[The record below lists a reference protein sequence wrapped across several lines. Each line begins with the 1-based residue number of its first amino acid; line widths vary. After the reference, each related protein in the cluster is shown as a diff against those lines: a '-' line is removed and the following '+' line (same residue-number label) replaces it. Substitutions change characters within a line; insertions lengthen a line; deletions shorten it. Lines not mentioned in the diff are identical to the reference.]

1 MGGVSQKEAIEA
13 VRSRITEDTPFWA
26 EKFAKIV
33 DKQGKRIPFEMNE
46 GQLEFDAALEAQ
58 RAAGQPMRIIA
69 LKARQVGISTVSQ
82 AKLIHRATLREHYN
96 CVTVA
101 HDRGTG
107 QKLYRMGETM
117 WANLPEDKRLGI
129 KPDAANFR
137 RGQFM
142 RFGGAS
148 REDWARGNVFPD
160 SEYLVDT
167 AGEFQAGRGGT
178 YRGMHLSELAFWAQ
192 IGFKM
197 TALMSAVPDDSE
209 SLVMVESTPNGH
221 NEFKDLWDDAMEGRS
236 DFHPFFWPWW
246 KHLEYQLAFAN
257 ETERERFIVGEGAYG
272 EEEPDLVRDY
282 GLTLE
287 QLQWRRRT
295 IANKCGGD
303 LRIFHQEYPATP
315 EQSFLSSGQK
325 TFDPYR
331 IAGLIREADQTDPRQ
346 TSPDNPGPEYGEF
359 TIGSTKHE
367 EGRTGDLEIPN
378 QALWVPWSEGPK
390 NQPWRFWPD
399 WEADTLP
406 VAEYVIGSDV
416 SGGQMESTDEPDYQ
430 TIQVINHAT
439 KQQVAE
445 YQSRVEPDELA
456 LQILLAALYF
466 KDAVVA
472 VERTG
477 GWGLPVLRKLLHEF
491 HYWNLYK
498 SRRVG
503 GQNEKA
509 DKKLGWD
516 TNTRTKPIL
525 ISGMQVRLR
534 EDDYA
539 GIKSRR
545 LASEANTYIRDEK
558 GRSNAAPK
566 AFDDLLI
573 AYMIAQFVASERP
586 LMESGGSDPGGTIT
600 ARSTLSS
607 YDPRYG

>member
-1 MGGVSQKEAIEA
+1 MVPSEAIAA
-13 VRSRITEDTPFWA
+13 VQTRILEDTPYWA

-33 DKQGKRIPFEMNE
+33 DKQGKRIPFVMNE

-82 AKLIHRATLREHYN
+82 AKLIHRATQRENYN

-117 WANLPEDKRLGI
+117 WANLPEDKGLGI

-148 REDWARGNVFPD
+148 REDWARGKVFPD

-246 KHLEYQLAFAN
+246 KHLEYQLKFAN
-257 ETERERFIVGEGAYG
+257 ETEKERFVVGDGPYG
-272 EEEPDLVRDY
+272 EEEPDLIRDY

-287 QLQWRRRT
+287 QLYWRRKT
-295 IANKCGGD
+295 VANKCGGD
-303 LRIFHQEYPATP
+303 MRVFHQEYPASP

-331 IAGLIREADQTDPRQ
+331 VAGLIREVEQTDPRH
-346 TSPDNPGPEYGEF
+346 TSPDNPGPVYGEF
-359 TIGSTKHE
+359 TIGATKQE
-367 EGRTGDLEIPN
+367 EGRTGDLTIPSK
-378 QALWVPWSEGPK
+378 AIWTPWSEGPK
-390 NQPWRFWPD
+390 NQSWRMWPD
-399 WEADTLP
+399 WEEKP
-406 VAEYVIGSDV
+406 GSEYIMGVDV

-430 TIQVINHAT
+430 TVQVIDHAT

-445 YQSRVEPDELA
+445 YQSRCEPDELA
-456 LQILLAALYF
+456 LQILLAAIF
-466 KDAVVA
+466 FRDPVVA
-472 VERTG
+472 IERTG
-477 GWGLPVLRKLLHEF
+477 GWGYPVLRKLLYEY

-503 GQNEKA
+503 GQTEKS

-525 ISGMQVRLR
+525 ISGFQVRLR
-534 EDDYA
+534 EDDYG

-545 LASEANTYIRDEK
+545 LASETNTYVRDEK

-566 AFDDLLI
+566 AFDDLLM
-573 AYMIAQFVASERP
+573 AYMIGQYVASERP
-586 LMESGGSDPGGTIT
+586 LLVDDDSGPAQSFR
-600 ARSTLSS
+600 AQRSGLSA
-607 YDPRYG
+607 YDPRID